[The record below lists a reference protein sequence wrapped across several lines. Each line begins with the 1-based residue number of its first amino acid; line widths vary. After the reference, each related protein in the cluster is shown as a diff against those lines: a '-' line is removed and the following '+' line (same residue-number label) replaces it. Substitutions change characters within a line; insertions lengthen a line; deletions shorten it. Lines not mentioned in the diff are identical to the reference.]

1 MIYKTQSIGNEL
13 KLNRPIYPFIL
24 LAVVMVIGVIGYSIL
39 WHDTKATLLDAFYMT
54 FITVATIGYNEVYPL
69 SAAGKIF
76 TMFIALVGIG
86 SLFYILGSLMENLV
100 IVNLF
105 NNRGKKKM
113 KLELEKI
120 ADHVIVVGHG
130 NVGRLT
136 VAHLLK
142 NEQRVVCI
150 DHDFSQKIVDDSI
163 PNCFYIEGDATDEVV
178 LELAGI
184 KRADGLIITTA
195 DPAVSIF
202 VALTARELNPG
213 IYIIARTSSDKNIA
227 KLIRA
232 GANRTV
238 NPYNAG
244 GQRMA
249 NMILNKNV
257 IDFLETNL
265 GANVPNLAM
274 ETIDLPDNCPIFNK
288 SLHDLDFRNATGVTV
303 LAVLR
308 EGDAILNPK
317 PHFKLIR
324 GDKLLVF
331 GTLDSIKKLSDLN
344 TCLIFN

>member
-1 MIYKTQSIGNEL
+1 MIYKTQKTGNEI
-13 KLNRPIYPFIL
+13 KLNRPIYPFLL
-24 LAVVMVIGVIGYSIL
+24 LASIMVIGVIGYSIL
-39 WHDTKATLLDAFYMT
+39 WRDTPATLLDAFYMT
-54 FITVATIGYNEVYPL
+54 FITVATIGYSEVYPL
-69 SAAGKIF
+69 TAAGKIF

-105 NNRGKKKM
+105 NNRGKKRM
-113 KLELEKI
+113 KQELEKI
-120 ADHVIVVGHG
+120 SDHVIVVGHG

-136 VAHLLK
+136 IVQLLK
-142 NEQRVVCI
+142 NDQKVVCI
-150 DHDFSQKIVDDSI
+150 DYDFSQKIIDESN
-163 PNCFYIEGDATDEVV
+163 PNCYYIEGDATDEGV

-184 KRADGLIITTA
+184 KHADGLIITAA
-195 DPAVSIF
+195 DPAASIF
-202 VALTARELNPG
+202 VALTAREVNPN
-213 IYIIARTSSDKNIA
+213 IYIVARSSSDKNIA
-227 KLIRA
+227 KLLKA

-249 NMILNKNV
+249 NMVLNKNV

-265 GANVPNLAM
+265 GSNVPNLAM

-288 SLHDLDFRNATGVTV
+288 SLHDLDFRKATGVTV

-308 EGDAILNPK
+308 EGDAILNPQ

-344 TCLIFN
+344 ACLMFN

>member
-1 MIYKTQSIGNEL
+1 MIYKTQNTGNEP
-13 KLNRPIYPFIL
+13 KLNRPIYPIIL
-24 LAVVMVIGVIGYSIL
+24 LGAVMVVGVIGYSIL
-39 WHDTKATLLDAFYMT
+39 WHDTPATVLDAFYMT
-54 FITVATIGYNEVYPL
+54 FITIATIGYNEVYPL
-69 SAAGKIF
+69 TAAGKIF
-76 TMFIALVGIG
+76 TIFIASVGIG
-86 SLFYILGSLMENLV
+86 SLFYILGSFMENLV
-100 IVNLF
+100 VMNLL

-113 KLELEKI
+113 KQELGKI
-120 ADHVIVVGHG
+120 EGHVVVVGHG

-136 VAHLLK
+136 IVQLLK
-142 NEQRVVCI
+142 NEQKVVCI
-150 DHDFSQKIVDDSI
+150 DTDFSQKIIDDNN
-163 PNCFYIEGDATDEVV
+163 PDCYYIEGDATDESV
-178 LELAGI
+178 LELAGL
-184 KRADGLIITTA
+184 KRADGLIITTS
-195 DPAVSIF
+195 DPAASIF
-202 VALTARELNPG
+202 VTLTAREVNPN
-213 IYIIARTSSDKNIA
+213 IYIVARSSSDKNIA
-227 KLIRA
+227 KLVKA

-249 NMILNKNV
+249 NMVLNKNV

-265 GANVPNLAM
+265 GSNVPNLAM

-331 GTLDSIKKLSDLN
+331 GTLESIKKLSDLN
-344 TCLIFN
+344 SCLIFN